1 MGQIDP
7 VTIFEGL
14 KLYRVASQSIP
25 SGKKRI
31 KEKCKD

>member
-1 MGQIDP
+1 MGHIEP

-25 SGKKRI
+25 SGKKTI
-31 KEKCKD
+31 KEKCKN